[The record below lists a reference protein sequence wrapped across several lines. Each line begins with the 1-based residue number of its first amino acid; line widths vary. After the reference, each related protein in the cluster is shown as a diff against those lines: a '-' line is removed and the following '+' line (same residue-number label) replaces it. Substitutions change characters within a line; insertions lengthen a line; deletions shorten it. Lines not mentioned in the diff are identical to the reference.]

1 MQETFTWSWGNKFEV
16 GDQVVANTYYQKRGH
31 GELSYVYLSNSQ
43 VAFIDVDLVLACKFF
58 MLLACHRVK
67 GGNVIYHLSKEI
79 LEIIKTSLEHVVG

>member
-1 MQETFTWSWGNKFEV
+1 M
-16 GDQVVANTYYQKRGH
+16 AH

-43 VAFIDVDLVLACKFF
+43 VAFIDVDLVLACKFL

-67 GGNVIYHLSKEI
+67 GGNVIYQLLEET